1 MTTPAD
7 HEPASQPSD
16 TGWPSDPPLPPPPVA
31 VQPEPVA
38 FVQPEP
44 EAHVEPEPDPFVEP
58 EPEPEPE
65 PAPELEPEPEPEP
78 EPELEPEPEPEA
90 YVEPEPEPEPI
101 ARAGR
106 APLIAL
112 VLTVVLMALAT
123 GFVWYRVQR
132 ADQIESAR
140 QAALEASRDAA
151 AVLLSYDYRTLDKDF
166 SAGKA
171 VTTGAFRT
179 QYANTTSK
187 VVAPVAKEKKAV
199 VKAEVV
205 TAGIVRATPDTVVT
219 IVYVNQVTTSS
230 LQTGPK
236 VDLSRVRMTLKH
248 VSGRWLVSKVEAL

>member
-1 MTTPAD
+1 VTTPAD
-7 HEPASQPSD
+7 HEPASLPSD

-31 VQPEPVA
+31 VQPEPEA

-44 EAHVEPEPDPFVEP
+44 DPFIEPEPFVE
-58 EPEPEPE
+58 
-65 PAPELEPEPEPEP
+65 A
-78 EPELEPEPEPEA
+78 EPEPEA
-90 YVEPEPEPEPI
+90 YVEPVPGAYPEPEPEPAGI
-101 ARAGR
+101 PRAGR

-132 ADQIESAR
+132 ADQIDAAR
-140 QAALEASRDAA
+140 QAGLEASRDAA

-179 QYANTTSK
+179 QYASTTSK

>member
-31 VQPEPVA
+31 VQPEPEAVVQPEPEA

-44 EAHVEPEPDPFVEP
+44 EAYVQPEPDPFVEP

-65 PAPELEPEPEPEP
+65 PEL
-78 EPELEPEPEPEA
+78 EPEPEA
-90 YVEPEPEPEPI
+90 YVEPEAEPASI

-132 ADQIESAR
+132 ADQIETAR

-179 QYANTTSK
+179 QYASTTSK

>member
-1 MTTPAD
+1 VTTPAD
-7 HEPASQPSD
+7 RDPAASQPSD
-16 TGWPSDPPLPPPPVA
+16 TGWPTDPPLPPPPVA
-31 VQPEPVA
+31 VQPEPPA
-38 FVQPEP
+38 FVPPQPQPEP
-44 EAHVEPEPDPFVEP
+44 EPEPEPDPFVEP
-58 EPEPEPE
+58 EP
-65 PAPELEPEPEPEP
+65 L
-78 EPELEPEPEPEA
+78 
-90 YVEPEPEPEPI
+90 VEPEPTGAEYDGETPAEDVTPEAITTPS
-101 ARAGR
+101 R

-123 GFVWYRVQR
+123 GFVWYRVHR
-132 ADQIESAR
+132 ADQIDAAR
-140 QAALEASRDAA
+140 QAGLEASRDAA

-179 QYANTTSK
+179 EYATSTSK

-205 TAGIVRATPDTVVT
+205 TAGIVRASPDTVVT
-219 IVYVNQVTTSS
+219 IVYVNQVTTST

>member
-1 MTTPAD
+1 VTTPAD
-7 HEPASQPSD
+7 RDPAASQPSD
-16 TGWPSDPPLPPPPVA
+16 TGWPTDPPLPPPPVA
-31 VQPEPVA
+31 VQPEPPA
-38 FVQPEP
+38 FVPPQPQPKPEP
-44 EAHVEPEPDPFVEP
+44 EPEPEPDPFVEP
-58 EPEPEPE
+58 EP
-65 PAPELEPEPEPEP
+65 L
-78 EPELEPEPEPEA
+78 
-90 YVEPEPEPEPI
+90 VEPEPTGAEYDGETPAEDVTPEAITTPS
-101 ARAGR
+101 R

-123 GFVWYRVQR
+123 GFVWYRVHR
-132 ADQIESAR
+132 ADQIDAAR
-140 QAALEASRDAA
+140 QAGLEASRDAA

-179 QYANTTSK
+179 EYATSTSK

-205 TAGIVRATPDTVVT
+205 TAGIVRASPDTVVT
-219 IVYVNQVTTSS
+219 IVYVNQVTTST